1 MTKHKLT
8 PSRQRR
14 ICVLLADGVSIE
26 TAASLSG
33 ICERTFHNWIAKAE
47 RGEEPFAS
55 FQVAASR
62 ARKAWKAR
70 VIRKIEA
77 ASHHDWKAASF
88 LLERSFPREYA
99 PRIPEPQ
106 VVYVPQPEPEPI
118 TKTSKTI
125 WHQPL
130 EEALTASQTNWLRS
144 LRNRTD
150 ENEQPES

>member
-1 MTKHKLT
+1 M
-8 PSRQRR
+8 
-14 ICVLLADGVSIE
+14 LLADGVSIE

-55 FQVAASR
+55 F
-62 ARKAWKAR
+62 
-70 VIRKIEA
+70 
-77 ASHHDWKAASF
+77 

-106 VVYVPQPEPEPI
+106 VVYVAQPEPEPI